1 MVDVWYFG
9 VNGGVVLV
17 KYLEVIFK
25 FLIIVLVYEKLII
38 IFKLFVGVK
47 NIFNLMLL
55 NEVFLFD
62 IIFVLFIYE
71 NDW

>member
-1 MVDVWYFG
+1 M
-9 VNGGVVLV
+9 NGGVVLV